1 MALTENSQSV
11 DWWANPPYHTYL
23 RVHIFNY
30 TNVEEY
36 QSGQDDKL
44 KLVDLGPYTYIERS
58 EKVDVQFYP
67 NKTITYRVREGRNP
81 LQ

>member
-1 MALTENSQSV
+1 M
-11 DWWANPPYHTYL
+11 DWWARPPYHTYL

-58 EKVDVQFYP
+58 EKIDVKFYP
-67 NKTITYRVREGRNP
+67 NKTITYRVSRLINYC
-81 LQ
+81 